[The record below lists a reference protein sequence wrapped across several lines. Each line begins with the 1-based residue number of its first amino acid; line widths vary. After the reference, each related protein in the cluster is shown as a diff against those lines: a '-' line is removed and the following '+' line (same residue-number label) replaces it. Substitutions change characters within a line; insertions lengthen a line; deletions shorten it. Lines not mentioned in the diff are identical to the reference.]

1 MKLTCSPDALSQAL
15 QVVSRAVS
23 PRTTLPILN
32 NILLETSEKGLRLTG
47 TNLEIGIVNH
57 VDAEVH
63 SEGAVTLPARLLT
76 EFVAQ
81 LHEKQM
87 EIELDVKTQTLNV
100 NCGPYHNVKIK
111 GIDAAEFPPLP
122 AHEDGIR
129 VDLQQSDLLPAIEQT
144 VVAASSDEGRPVLTG
159 VYTQLGTDTLTMAAT
174 DGHRL
179 AVKTLKAKPS
189 EGSAPSEGAAE
200 GADSVIIPARA
211 LQELA
216 RVLKGDGVVEMSMG
230 RSRNHVFFKV
240 EGVEVMSRLIE
251 GTYPNYS
258 QVIPP
263 EPANTT
269 ITLNT
274 KELHERA
281 RAVAIF
287 ARDSA
292 NVVRI
297 KTEAGEIAISATTSE
312 VGSSEASVSA
322 EIEGADIQIAFN
334 SRYLL
339 DVLALLGSD
348 KAVLNFNGPLS
359 PGVVRPAGKDDYTY
373 VIMPVRVAM

>member
-1 MKLTCSPDALSQAL
+1 MKLTCSPEALSQAL

-32 NILLETSEKGLRLTG
+32 NVLLETSEKGLRLTG
-47 TNLEIGIVNH
+47 TNLEIAIVNH

-63 SEGAVTLPARLLT
+63 SEGSVTLPARLLT

-81 LHEKQM
+81 LREKKM
-87 EIELDVKTQTLNV
+87 DIELDVKTQTLNV

-122 AHEDGIR
+122 PHEDGVR

-159 VYTQLGTDTLTMAAT
+159 VYTQLGTDTLTLAAT

-179 AVKTLKAKPS
+179 AVKTLKARRS
-189 EGSAPSEGAAE
+189 AGSTPPESSAE

-211 LQELA
+211 LQEVA

-230 RSRNHVFFKV
+230 RSRNHVFFTL

-251 GTYPNYS
+251 GTYPNYN
-258 QVIPP
+258 QVVPP

-274 KELHERA
+274 RELHERA

-322 EIEGADIQIAFN
+322 DIEGADIQIAFN

-339 DVLALLGSD
+339 DVLGLLGSE
-348 KAVLNFNGPLS
+348 KTVLKFNGPLS
-359 PGVVRPAGKDDYTY
+359 PGVVRPAGNDDYTY

>member
-1 MKLTCSPDALSQAL
+1 MKLTCSPEALSHAL

-32 NILLETSEKGLRLTG
+32 NVLLETSPEGLKLTA

-57 VDAEVH
+57 VKAEIAA
-63 SEGAVTLPARLLT
+63 EGSVTLPAKILT

-81 LHEKQM
+81 LHDAK
-87 EIELDVKTQTLNV
+87 LDMQLDTATQTLTV
-100 NCGPYHNVKIK
+100 KCGPYHDVKIK
-111 GIDAAEFPPLP
+111 GIGANEFPPLP
-122 AHEDGIR
+122 AREEGLKLVIA
-129 VDLQQSDLLPAIEQT
+129 QADLLPAIEQT
-144 VVAASSDEGRPVLTG
+144 VVAASSDDGRPVLTG
-159 VYTQLGTDTLTMAAT
+159 VLTQLDGENLTLAAT

-179 AVKTLKAKPS
+179 AVKVIKATS
-189 EGSAPSEGAAE
+189 EGEVGEDGAN
-200 GADSVIIPARA
+200 SVIIPARA
-211 LQELA
+211 LTELS
-216 RVLKGDGVVEMSMG
+216 RVLKGDGTVEMWLG
-230 RSRNHVFFKV
+230 RSRNHVFFTV
-240 EGVEVMSRLIE
+240 PGVEVMSRLIE

-258 QVIPP
+258 QVIP
-263 EPANTT
+263 EQSNTT
-269 ITLNT
+269 ITVST
-274 KELHERA
+274 KDLHERTKG
-281 RAVAIF
+281 VSIF

-297 KTEAGEIAISATTSE
+297 KTEAGEIAISANTSE

-339 DVLALLGSD
+339 DVLALIGSD
-348 KAVLNFNGPLS
+348 KVAMGFNGPLS
-359 PGVVRPAGKDDYTY
+359 PGVVKPAGKDDYTY

>member
-1 MKLTCSPDALSQAL
+1 MKLTCSPEALSHAL

-32 NILLETSEKGLRLTG
+32 NVLLETSPEGLKLTA

-57 VDAEVH
+57 VKAEIAA
-63 SEGAVTLPARLLT
+63 EGSVTLPAKILT

-81 LHEKQM
+81 LHDDKLDM
-87 EIELDVKTQTLNV
+87 ELDTATQTLTV
-100 NCGPYHNVKIK
+100 KCGPYHDVKIK
-111 GIDAAEFPPLP
+111 GIGANEFPPLP
-122 AHEDGIR
+122 AREEGLKLVIA
-129 VDLQQSDLLPAIEQT
+129 QADLLPAIEQT
-144 VVAASSDEGRPVLTG
+144 VVAASSDDGRPVLTG
-159 VYTQLGTDTLTMAAT
+159 VLTQLDGENLTLAAT

-179 AVKTLKAKPS
+179 AVKVIKATS
-189 EGSAPSEGAAE
+189 EGEVGEDGAN
-200 GADSVIIPARA
+200 SVIIPARA
-211 LQELA
+211 LTELS
-216 RVLKGDGVVEMSMG
+216 RVLKGDGTVEMWLG
-230 RSRNHVFFKV
+230 RSRNHVFFTV
-240 EGVEVMSRLIE
+240 PGVEVMSRLIE

-258 QVIPP
+258 QVIP
-263 EPANTT
+263 EQSNTT
-269 ITLNT
+269 ITVST
-274 KELHERA
+274 RDLHERTKG
-281 RAVAIF
+281 VSIF

-297 KTEAGEIAISATTSE
+297 KTEAGEIAISANTSE

-339 DVLALLGSD
+339 DVLALIGSD
-348 KAVLNFNGPLS
+348 KVAMGFNGPLS
-359 PGVVRPAGKDDYTY
+359 PGVVKPAGRDDYTY

>member
-1 MKLTCSPDALSQAL
+1 MKLTCSPEALSHAL

-32 NILLETSEKGLRLTG
+32 NVLLETSPEGLKLTA

-57 VDAEVH
+57 VKAEIAA
-63 SEGAVTLPARLLT
+63 EGSVTLPAKILT

-81 LHEKQM
+81 LHDAK
-87 EIELDVKTQTLNV
+87 LDMQLDTATQTLTV
-100 NCGPYHNVKIK
+100 KCGPYHDVKIK
-111 GIDAAEFPPLP
+111 GIGANEFPPLP
-122 AHEDGIR
+122 AREEGLKLVIA
-129 VDLQQSDLLPAIEQT
+129 QADLLPAIEQT
-144 VVAASSDEGRPVLTG
+144 VVAASSDDGRPVLTG
-159 VYTQLGTDTLTMAAT
+159 VLTQLDGENLTLAAT

-179 AVKTLKAKPS
+179 AVKVIKATS
-189 EGSAPSEGAAE
+189 EGEVGEDGAN
-200 GADSVIIPARA
+200 SVIIPARA
-211 LQELA
+211 LTELS
-216 RVLKGDGVVEMSMG
+216 RVLKGDGTVEMWLG
-230 RSRNHVFFKV
+230 RSRNHVFFTV
-240 EGVEVMSRLIE
+240 PGVEVMSRLIE

-258 QVIPP
+258 QVIP
-263 EPANTT
+263 EQSNTT
-269 ITLNT
+269 ITVST
-274 KELHERA
+274 RDLHERTKG
-281 RAVAIF
+281 VSIF

-297 KTEAGEIAISATTSE
+297 KTEAGEIAISANTSE

-339 DVLALLGSD
+339 DVLALIGSD
-348 KAVLNFNGPLS
+348 KVAMGFNGPLS
-359 PGVVRPAGKDDYTY
+359 PGVVKPAGKDDYTY

>member
-1 MKLTCSPDALSQAL
+1 MKLTCSPEALSHAL

-32 NILLETSEKGLRLTG
+32 NVLLETSPEGLKLTA

-57 VDAEVH
+57 VKAEIAA
-63 SEGAVTLPARLLT
+63 EGSVTLPAKILT

-81 LHEKQM
+81 LHDAK
-87 EIELDVKTQTLNV
+87 LDMQLDTATQTLTV
-100 NCGPYHNVKIK
+100 KCGPYHDVKIK
-111 GIDAAEFPPLP
+111 GIGANEFPPLP
-122 AHEDGIR
+122 AREEGLKLVIA
-129 VDLQQSDLLPAIEQT
+129 QADLLPAIEQT
-144 VVAASSDEGRPVLTG
+144 VVAASSDDGRPVLTG
-159 VYTQLGTDTLTMAAT
+159 VLTQLDGENLTLAAT

-179 AVKTLKAKPS
+179 AVKVIKATS
-189 EGSAPSEGAAE
+189 EGEVGEDGAN
-200 GADSVIIPARA
+200 SVIIPARA
-211 LQELA
+211 LTELS
-216 RVLKGDGVVEMSMG
+216 RVLKGEGTVEMWLG
-230 RSRNHVFFKV
+230 RSRNHVFFTV
-240 EGVEVMSRLIE
+240 PGVEVMSRLIE

-258 QVIPP
+258 QVIP
-263 EPANTT
+263 EQSNTT
-269 ITLNT
+269 ITVST
-274 KELHERA
+274 RDLHERTKG
-281 RAVAIF
+281 VSIF

-297 KTEAGEIAISATTSE
+297 KTEAGEIAISANTSE

-339 DVLALLGSD
+339 DVLALIGSD
-348 KAVLNFNGPLS
+348 KVAMGFNGPLS
-359 PGVVRPAGKDDYTY
+359 PGVVKPAGRDDYTY

>member
-1 MKLTCSPDALSQAL
+1 MKLTCSPEALSQAL

-32 NILLETSEKGLRLTG
+32 NVLLETSPDGLKLTA

-57 VDAEVH
+57 VAAEIAT
-63 SEGAVTLPARLLT
+63 EGSVTLPAKILT

-81 LHEKQM
+81 LHDDKLDM
-87 EIELDVKTQTLNV
+87 ELDTPTQTLTV
-100 NCGPYHNVKIK
+100 RCGPYHDVKIK
-111 GIDAAEFPPLP
+111 GIGANEFPPLP
-122 AHEDGIR
+122 AREEGLKLVID
-129 VDLQQSDLLPAIEQT
+129 QAALLPAIEQT
-144 VVAASSDEGRPVLTG
+144 VVAASSDDGRPVLTG
-159 VYTQLGTDTLTMAAT
+159 VLTQLDGEKLTLAAT

-179 AVKTLKAKPS
+179 AVKVIKATS
-189 EGSAPSEGAAE
+189 EGDAGEEGTNA
-200 GADSVIIPARA
+200 VIIPARA
-211 LQELA
+211 LTELS
-216 RVLKGDGVVEMSMG
+216 RVLKGDGTVEMWLG
-230 RSRNHVFFKV
+230 RSRNHVFFTV
-240 EGVEVMSRLIE
+240 PGVEVMSRLIE

-258 QVIPP
+258 QVIP
-263 EPANTT
+263 EQSNTT
-269 ITLNT
+269 ITVST
-274 KELHERA
+274 KDLHERT
-281 RAVAIF
+281 RGVSIF

-297 KTEAGEIAISATTSE
+297 KTEAGEISISANTSE

-339 DVLALLGSD
+339 DVLGLVGSD
-348 KAVLNFNGPLS
+348 KVAMGFNGPLS
-359 PGVVRPAGKDDYTY
+359 PGVVKPAGKDDYTY